1 MLIMMLRSQRVKHNE
16 ACATVPIAQGTC
28 KKVLSSAVPRRG
40 ILGRLLAVDYSLQR
54 QNMVHSS
61 QMTKLCHC
69 QNTANPEK
77 ARLLYPASPY
87 ACPVTA
93 RKCGC
98 RKCGPEMEKA
108 DSGKTTGHWQF
119 RCLHWS
125 YYPLAAILVAV
136 SFTFSMVLLPH
147 FLRDEYSVSY
157 MASVTTLPFVVYAIS
172 ISLLESSYGS
182 KSFCAPFI

>member
-16 ACATVPIAQGTC
+16 ACATVPVAQGTC
-28 KKVLSSAVPRRG
+28 KKILSSAALAVPRRG
-40 ILGRLLAVDYSLQR
+40 MLGRLLAVDYSLQR

-77 ARLLYPASPY
+77 ARLLSPASLY
-87 ACPVTA
+87 ACPVSA
-93 RKCGC
+93 RKCGY
-98 RKCGPEMEKA
+98 RKCGLEMEKA

-125 YYPLAAILVAV
+125 YYPLAAILVAE
-136 SFTFSMVLLPH
+136 SFTFFMVLLPH

-157 MASVTTLPFVVYAIS
+157 MASVYRLTFRCICS
-172 ISLLESSYGS
+172 IVAYGS